1 MAVPADLR
9 ITDSIV
15 IPGTELSWAFSR
27 SGGPGGQ
34 NVNKVSSKAELRWT
48 PATSRALGR
57 LDEATRAWLLSRLAG
72 RLTLDGELI
81 VVSQATRDQGKNRS
95 DAGLKLAAIV
105 RSALFRP
112 KKRRPT
118 RPSRA
123 SKDRRIG
130 EKKRRAEVKKGRRGG
145 AD

>member
-1 MAVPADLR
+1 MAADLVV
-9 ITDSIV
+9 TDSIV
-15 IPGTELSWAFSR
+15 IPGTELSWSFSR

-34 NVNKVSSKAELRWT
+34 NVNKVASKAELRWT
-48 PATSRALGR
+48 PAGSRAFAG
-57 LDEATRAWLLSRLAG
+57 LDEATRAWVLSRLAG

-81 VVSQATRDQGKNRS
+81 VVSQLTRDQGKNRS
-95 DAGLKLAAIV
+95 DALLKLAGIV
-105 RSALFRP
+105 SAALFRP

-130 EKKRRAEVKKGRRGG
+130 EKKRRSEIKKGRRGG
-145 AD
+145 GD

>member
-1 MAVPADLR
+1 MPADLR
-9 ITDSIV
+9 VTDSIV

-34 NVNKVSSKAELRWT
+34 NVNKVSSKVELRWT
-48 PATSRALGR
+48 PAGSRALGG

-72 RLTLDGELI
+72 RLTLEGELI
-81 VVSQATRDQGKNRS
+81 VVSTLTRDQGKNRS
-95 DAGLKLAAIV
+95 DAAEKLAGII

-112 KKRRPT
+112 KKRRAT

-123 SKDRRIG
+123 SKERRIG
-130 EKKRRAEVKKGRRGG
+130 EKRRRSAIKKDRRGG
-145 AD
+145 GD